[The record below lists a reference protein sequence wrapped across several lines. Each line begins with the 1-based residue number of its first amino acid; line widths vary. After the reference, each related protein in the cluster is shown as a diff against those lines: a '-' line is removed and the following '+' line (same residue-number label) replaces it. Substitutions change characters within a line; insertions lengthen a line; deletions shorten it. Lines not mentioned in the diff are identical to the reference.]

1 MVDFSVKEVAR
12 HIDTTTQYVY
22 QQIPDLIEKGLA
34 YRDEKKKPFIYDKG
48 LEFLK
53 AKRMTGIQVANKGL
67 QSNEKEREESIEES
81 TKSEFASN
89 KEIQKIIDIYKNL
102 FEEQKQ
108 ETKYWKEKFEEKDR
122 AYTEITSSLLLPAGK
137 EEEKEQKPKK
147 KKWGFWNRNY

>member
-1 MVDFSVKEVAR
+1 MVDFTVKEVAR

-48 LEFLK
+48 LEFLR

-67 QSNEKEREESIEES
+67 QSNINEQEENTEKPI
-81 TKSEFASN
+81 KNEFASD
-89 KEIQKIIDIYKNL
+89 KEIQKIVDIYKSL

-122 AYTEITSSLLLPAGK
+122 AYTEITSSLLLPPGK
-137 EEEKEQKPKK
+137 EEEQQQPKR
-147 KKWGFWNRNY
+147 KKWAFWNR

>member
-1 MVDFSVKEVAR
+1 MVDFTVKEVAR

-48 LEFLK
+48 LEFLR

-67 QSNEKEREESIEES
+67 QSNINEQEENTEKSI
-81 TKSEFASN
+81 KNEFASD
-89 KEIQKIIDIYKNL
+89 KEIQKIVDIYKSL

-122 AYTEITSSLLLPAGK
+122 AYTEITSSLLLPPGK
-137 EEEKEQKPKK
+137 EEEQQQPKR
-147 KKWGFWNRNY
+147 KKWAFWNR